1 MARSAATIE
10 LSEEEESELRAV
22 LRTPSASQQQAM
34 RARIVLRAA
43 QGATNTADRWEVGV
57 SLPTVGLWRRK
68 FSERG
73 LEGLETAPRTG
84 RPREIDD
91 AEVQRVL
98 AMTLETPPDGST
110 HWSARRLAAAAGI
123 SASTVHRIWR
133 DHKLKPHQVRSFK
146 FSKDPQLVEKV
157 IDVVGLYLA
166 PPKGALVLCVD
177 EKTQI
182 QALDRTQPTLPIKPG
197 KAQRMTH
204 DYKRNG
210 TTSLYAALEIATGEV
225 TGSCYPQH
233 THQEFLAFL
242 NQLVRA
248 YPRRP
253 LHVVLD
259 NSSTHSTPE
268 VKRWLERHPRVHFH
282 FTPTSASWMNM
293 VEIWF
298 SILTK
303 QQVRRGVY
311 HDVPELIAAIEHF
324 IDGYNDRAQPFV
336 WTKTAEPSPR
346 QGHQTTS
353 HFRRAALA
361 RTRPGR
367 GTVCAADRHP
377 VTHPPPTVGGGR
389 AWTERRPVGS
399 PAMLA
404 HLPHS
409 PGLYGHPRRRPAP
422 ARMQGPASGPTRAL
436 LVANLENRAVVDGRD
451 LWRDQTVGLLCGGCG
466 SRGCACSEPDPR

>member
-1 MARSAATIE
+1 VARVAAVIDLSA
-10 LSEEEESELRAV
+10 EEERVLRAV

-43 QGATNTADRWEVGV
+43 DGATNTQIAAEVGV
-57 SLPTVGLWRRK
+57 SLPTVGLWRRS
-68 FSERG
+68 FCERG
-73 LEGLETAPRTG
+73 LDGLVDAPRSG
-84 RPREIDD
+84 RPRRIDD
-91 AEVQRVL
+91 DEVQRVL
-98 AMTLETPPDGST
+98 AKTLEPPPDGTT
-110 HWSARRLAAAAGI
+110 HWSVRRLAGATGI
-123 SASTVHRIWR
+123 SPTTVHRIWR

-146 FSKDPQLVEKV
+146 FSKDPQLVAKV

-182 QALDRTQPTLPIKPG
+182 QALDRTQPTLPMKPG

-225 TGSCYPQH
+225 TGACYPQH

-242 NQLVRA
+242 NHLVRA

-268 VKRWLERHPRVHFH
+268 VKRWLQRHKRVHFH

-311 HDVPELIAAIEHF
+311 HDVPELIAAIKHY

-336 WTKTAEPSPR
+336 WTKTADQVLAKAAKQQP
-346 QGHQTTS
+346 TS
-353 HFRRAALA
+353 
-361 RTRPGR
+361 
-367 GTVCAADRHP
+367 GTLH
-377 VTHPPPTVGGGR
+377 
-389 AWTERRPVGS
+389 
-399 PAMLA
+399 
-404 HLPHS
+404 
-409 PGLYGHPRRRPAP
+409 
-422 ARMQGPASGPTRAL
+422 
-436 LVANLENRAVVDGRD
+436 
-451 LWRDQTVGLLCGGCG
+451 
-466 SRGCACSEPDPR
+466 

>member
-1 MARSAATIE
+1 VARAAVAIE
-10 LSEEEESELRAV
+10 LSEAEERELRAV
-22 LRTPSASQQQAM
+22 LRAPSASQQQAL

-43 QGATNTADRWEVGV
+43 EGASNTQIAGEVGV
-57 SLPTVGLWRRK
+57 SLPTVGLWRRS
-68 FSERG
+68 FSERRING
-73 LEGLETAPRTG
+73 LTDAPRSG
-84 RPREIDD
+84 RPRRIDED
-91 AEVQRVL
+91 EVQRVL

-110 HWSARRLAAAAGI
+110 HWSVRRLAAATGI
-123 SASTVHRIWR
+123 SPTTVHRIWR
-133 DHKLKPHQVRSFK
+133 EHKLKPHQVRSFK
-146 FSKDPQLVEKV
+146 FSKDPKLVEKI
-157 IDVVGLYLA
+157 IDVVGLYLD

-233 THQEFLAFL
+233 RHQEFLAFL
-242 NQLVRA
+242 NQIVKA

-268 VKRWLERHPRVHFH
+268 VNAWLARHPRVHFH
-282 FTPTSASWMNM
+282 FTPSSASWMNM

-324 IDGYNDRAQPFV
+324 IQGYNQRAQPFV
-336 WTKTAEPSPR
+336 WTKTAEHVIAKATKQQPNS
-346 QGHQTTS
+346 
-353 HFRRAALA
+353 
-361 RTRPGR
+361 
-367 GTVCAADRHP
+367 GTLH
-377 VTHPPPTVGGGR
+377 
-389 AWTERRPVGS
+389 
-399 PAMLA
+399 
-404 HLPHS
+404 
-409 PGLYGHPRRRPAP
+409 
-422 ARMQGPASGPTRAL
+422 
-436 LVANLENRAVVDGRD
+436 
-451 LWRDQTVGLLCGGCG
+451 
-466 SRGCACSEPDPR
+466 

>member
-1 MARSAATIE
+1 
-10 LSEEEESELRAV
+10 
-22 LRTPSASQQQAM
+22 M

-43 QGATNTADRWEVGV
+43 EGASNTQIAAEVGV
-57 SLPTVGLWRRK
+57 SLPTVGLWRRN

-73 LEGLETAPRTG
+73 LDGLQTAPRTG

-91 AEVQRVL
+91 AEVARVL
-98 AMTLETPPDGST
+98 AMTLEPPPDGST
-110 HWSARRLAAAAGI
+110 QWSARRLAAAAGI
-123 SASTVHRIWR
+123 SASTVSRIWR
-133 DHKLKPHQVRSFK
+133 EHKLKPHQVRSFK

-157 IDVVGLYLA
+157 IDVVGLYLE
-166 PPKGALVLCVD
+166 PPKGALVICVD

-197 KAQRMTH
+197 KAHRMTH

-225 TGSCYPQH
+225 TGACYPQH
-233 THQEFLAFL
+233 THKEFLAFL

-268 VKRWLERHPRVHFH
+268 VERWLERHPRVHFH

-324 IDGYNDRAQPFV
+324 IDGYNERAQPFI
-336 WTKTAEPSPR
+336 WTKTADQILNKAVKQQDTSDAVALRRRGGRDDRGRDRSRARGSRRRRLRGCWCRALSAAGVQCCTPPMNAEQISLVGAAIAISPIEYAGR
-346 QGHQTTS
+346 RPPGTTACRS
-353 HFRRAALA
+353 TCRARSRRASSTA
-361 RTRPGR
+361 
-367 GTVCAADRHP
+367 
-377 VTHPPPTVGGGR
+377 
-389 AWTERRPVGS
+389 
-399 PAMLA
+399 
-404 HLPHS
+404 
-409 PGLYGHPRRRPAP
+409 
-422 ARMQGPASGPTRAL
+422 
-436 LVANLENRAVVDGRD
+436 
-451 LWRDQTVGLLCGGCG
+451 
-466 SRGCACSEPDPR
+466 EPDRRTIRSRK

>member
-1 MARSAATIE
+1 VARGAAAIE
-10 LSEEEESELRAV
+10 LSEEEVTVLRAV
-22 LRTPSASQQQAM
+22 LRTPSASQQQAL

-43 QGATNTADRWEVGV
+43 EGVTNTQIAAETGV
-57 SLPTVGLWRRK
+57 SLPTVGLWRRN
-68 FSERG
+68 FCERR
-73 LEGLETAPRTG
+73 LEGLSDAPRSG
-84 RPREIDD
+84 RPRQIDD
-91 AEVQRVL
+91 DEVQRVL
-98 AMTLETPPDGST
+98 AKTLEPPPDGTT
-110 HWSARRLAAAAGI
+110 HWSVRRLAAATGI
-123 SASTVHRIWR
+123 SPTTVHRIWR

-146 FSKDPQLVEKV
+146 FSNDPQLVEKV
-157 IDVVGLYLA
+157 IDVVGLYLD

-182 QALDRTQPTLPIKPG
+182 QALDRTQPTLPMKPG

-210 TTSLYAALEIATGEV
+210 TTSLYAALEIATGEI
-225 TGSCYPQH
+225 TGSCYPRH
-233 THQEFLAFL
+233 THQEFLTFL

-268 VKRWLERHPRVHFH
+268 IKRWLERHKRVHFH
-282 FTPTSASWMNM
+282 FTPTGASWMNM

-336 WTKTAEPSPR
+336 WTKTAEQVLDNAVKR
-346 QGHQTTS
+346 QDTS
-353 HFRRAALA
+353 DA
-361 RTRPGR
+361 
-367 GTVCAADRHP
+367 
-377 VTHPPPTVGGGR
+377 
-389 AWTERRPVGS
+389 
-399 PAMLA
+399 
-404 HLPHS
+404 PH
-409 PGLYGHPRRRPAP
+409 
-422 ARMQGPASGPTRAL
+422 
-436 LVANLENRAVVDGRD
+436 
-451 LWRDQTVGLLCGGCG
+451 
-466 SRGCACSEPDPR
+466 